1 MNDFELE
8 MEKKRLRDLG
18 CGWKD
23 GKYHKGTPEQEV
35 RKKELL
41 KKYRSLKNL
50 KEASVEE
57 LETILPKKIAIELHN
72 YLKERNDL

>member
-35 RKKELL
+35 KKKRNCLAL
-41 KKYRSLKNL
+41 K
-50 KEASVEE
+50 
-57 LETILPKKIAIELHN
+57 
-72 YLKERNDL
+72 